1 MRHVPIQGEARREV
15 EDVLDESEWFRAL
28 RREERAKSRSS
39 IDRLIASADLLE
51 YGPGEM
57 IIRQG
62 YPSDSFFIMVRG
74 SARVR
79 AGGETGGEAEV
90 GWLRRPASF
99 GEVGLLLNEPRSATV
114 VADAGVLALRFDAGA
129 FHEIFEKIPEFGL
142 ETSRHLARRLH
153 AVTRLVPLPESDLE
167 AEPAGTAPDA
177 APDPAHEGQAQAG
190 PALPRLS
197 NVPIVPPDEE

>member
-1 MRHVPIQGEARREV
+1 MRHVPIQGAVRREV
-15 EDVLDESEWFRAL
+15 EDVLDDSDWFRAL
-28 RREERAKSRSS
+28 RREDQAKAGSS
-39 IDRLIASADLLE
+39 LDRLIASADLLE
-51 YGPGEM
+51 YDAGEM

-62 YPSDSFFIMVRG
+62 YPSDRFYIMVRG

-79 AGGETGGEAEV
+79 VGEGKGAEAEV

-114 VADAGVLALRFDAGA
+114 VAEATVLALSFDATA
-129 FHEIFEKIPEFGL
+129 FHEVFKKIPEFGL

-167 AEPAGTAPDA
+167 SESGEAASDA
-177 APDPAHEGQAQAG
+177 SHEAYARPE

-197 NVPIVPPDEE
+197 NVPIVPPDED

>member
-1 MRHVPIQGEARREV
+1 MRHVPIQGALRREV
-15 EDVLDESEWFRAL
+15 EDVLDDSDWFRAL
-28 RREERAKSRSS
+28 RREDQAKAGSS
-39 IDRLIASADLLE
+39 LERLIASADLIE
-51 YGPGEM
+51 YAPGEV

-62 YPSDSFFIMVRG
+62 YPSDRFYIMVRG

-79 AGGETGGEAEV
+79 VGEEKGAEAEV

-114 VADAGVLALRFDAGA
+114 AADATVLALSFDATA
-129 FHEIFEKIPEFGL
+129 FHEVFKKIPEFGL
-142 ETSRHLARRLH
+142 ETSRHLARRLR

-167 AEPAGTAPDA
+167 DASGETPSEAEPEPHTR
-177 APDPAHEGQAQAG
+177 PA
-190 PALPRLS
+190 PALPNLS